1 MKKMKWLMLPVLA
14 MIAIMMCAV
23 SIKEA
28 RADANLQENGSV
40 IYAWIKDPNEL
51 RTYIDENGLCSSLDV
66 MKANEYSNVNKI
78 IIDEP
83 GQLVFAPLSQTAGTI
98 RVYSDFGLVSEI
110 LSMHAVGNSQ
120 ETFKTCYVE
129 KGTYYYRSC
138 NQRSDWRISV
148 FVGFIPDSGKLKQEW
163 VFQKDDKNYEEVQLI
178 PVSSP
183 DELSSY
189 VDHDGI
195 PTRKIRQI
203 KDAVSETCQFTVS
216 EPGTLVIAPITQKV
230 NERFRLFS
238 NSDLSSRFLTCNGIG
253 SCRDGMNLIS
263 LQPGTYYFNTY
274 NPNNDADVYLY
285 LGFFEEEAERVDRY
299 ATIPD
304 HDGETEMSKVTG
316 IDDLKQ
322 KIQNSDYTYSEK
334 TVAGSRSSI
343 RKLVLDDTSMVYIYS
358 VADHYNVSLNLYSDS
373 KLISKIDSMR
383 SLCPDQE
390 GHQIHSYL
398 LDPGEYYIF
407 SYNSDYY
414 DAKSYVYLGYTP
426 VSDIISVESI
436 QLNDDKTAA
445 TVKFTIANDYD
456 PDQYKGQV
464 RIEKGVLKVLSA
476 NNSDVWKE
484 KTRENAIESHE
495 FVATENGVYTARL
508 TGNELATY
516 LLTFEVTGIKDTTD
530 GQEQQTELETE
541 ETTEPAGTEASETM
555 MPSDM
560 RRYVR
565 MLEDQIEDLGLE
577 LPDYSMEATQE
588 EYMRQLEKVLHEN
601 GYDL

>member
-14 MIAIMMCAV
+14 LITIMMCAV
-23 SIKEA
+23 SVQEA

-40 IYAWIKDPNEL
+40 IFAWINDPNDL
-51 RTYIDENGLCSSLDV
+51 RTYIDENGLCSSKDS
-66 MKANEYSNVNKI
+66 MKAGEYSNVYKI
-78 IIDEP
+78 IVDEP
-83 GQLVFAPLSQTAGTI
+83 GQLVFAPLGGSWGALS
-98 RVYSDFGLVSEI
+98 VYSDFGLVSKI
-110 LSMHAVGNSQ
+110 LEMGAVGNSRATLQ
-120 ETFKTCYVE
+120 ICHVE
-129 KGTYYYRSC
+129 KGTYYYRSY
-138 NQRSDWRISV
+138 NRLFDWEVSV
-148 FVGFIPDSGKLKQEW
+148 FIGFIPDSGTLKQEW
-163 VFQKDDKNYEEVQLI
+163 AFQKDDNNYEEVQLI

-216 EPGTLVIAPITQKV
+216 EPGTLVIAPVTQIGWEKL
-230 NERFRLFS
+230 RLFS
-238 NSDLSSRFLTCNGIG
+238 DSDLSSGILTCNGIG

-274 NPNNDADVYLY
+274 NPYYDADVYLY
-285 LGFFEEEAERVDRY
+285 LGFFDEEAEWIDRY

-304 HDGETEMSKVTG
+304 HNGETEMSKVTG

-343 RKLVLDDTSMVYIYS
+343 RKLVLDETSMVYIYS

-407 SYNSDYY
+407 SYSDYY

-436 QLNDDKTAA
+436 QLNDDKNAA
-445 TVKFTIANDYD
+445 TVRFTIAGDYD

-464 RIEKGVLKVLSA
+464 RIEKGVHKVLSA

-516 LLTFEVTGIKDTTD
+516 LLTFEVTGINETTD
-530 GQEQQTELETE
+530 GQEQQTELEIE
-541 ETTEPAGTEASETM
+541 ETTEPAKTEASETM
-555 MPSDM
+555 TPSDM